1 MVTTLLRVF
10 NAWTWLAILVSAAL
24 AYRAWEQPAK
34 LLSGVLMIAVLCFA
48 LDRAIKRSERVIAT
62 VWNEPS

>member
-1 MVTTLLRVF
+1 MPDVGGNPGLGGTRVSS
-10 NAWTWLAILVSAAL
+10 VGAA
-24 AYRAWEQPAK
+24 RKTPK
-34 LLSGVLMIAVLCFA
+34 RVLMIAVLCFA